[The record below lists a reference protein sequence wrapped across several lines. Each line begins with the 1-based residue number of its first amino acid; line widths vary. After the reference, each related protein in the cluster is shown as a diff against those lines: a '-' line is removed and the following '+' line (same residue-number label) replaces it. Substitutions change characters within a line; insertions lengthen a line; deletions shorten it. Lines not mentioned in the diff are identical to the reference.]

1 MSWELIGTIVGW
13 GIALYVFVALLRFFE
28 NNSAN
33 WKRLDRIERM
43 LEEMVKKDRDKDTD
57 KDEPEK

>member
-1 MSWELIGTIVGW
+1 MSWELVKVVVGY
-13 GIALYVFVALLRFFE
+13 GIALYVFIAVVRFFD
-28 NNSAN
+28 NNSSN